1 LTALPE
7 MSRCFCNALAVIS
20 TKTPLAACRF
30 DKEQF
35 LSSVSL
41 QFRRFPYLVMG
52 WLLLAVLCVA
62 APDRVFLK
70 SSQRLWF
77 GCAFLGVGLLR
88 GARQI
93 GQKLPMELGALS
105 LSQLP
110 QQQDMQ
116 YLGHGF
122 LWSPE
127 RANEVL
133 AAERDGELAMQRE
146 RGPGDPGGVAA
157 LHAVGHDKEQP
168 VFLPLSDLEG
178 HMLVSGATRT
188 GKTYYLQLDVVQAI
202 ERGDEAVIFID
213 PKGDLKAL
221 HRAYDAAVRAGRE
234 KDFMFFSLAFPHLSC
249 TYNPLHNF
257 VLGMEIPDRLAGL
270 LPGGGQSEPFKAFAW
285 EVINVIAQAMLLAGE
300 RPLLSKIARY
310 AKVNGTLDELLP
322 RVPENTPEYEYL
334 QGLIK
339 HPPDHYDKMVSS
351 LKPMLSKLDTPD
363 FRNLMSVSNPALDWD
378 RAIRNKRIVYMF
390 MGSMIVKETAYAIGM
405 LALQDLLNFIG
416 RAYAYEQKKTP
427 VRLIVDEVGRL
438 VFPGFVDLL
447 SQAGG
452 QGLMAV
458 LAFQSVADLVSVLG
472 QSGAQQ
478 ILDNTNTKLWFRA
491 TDYATAKTFSDIA
504 GQGPLLTRRE
514 SASYRPVRQGQRQ
527 TGGLAFD
534 ATFSQQSTEM
544 IDNLVREDWLMKLP
558 RGQAFLYASG
568 YTYKARFPLLPE
580 PKHLF
585 PLEKS

>member
-1 LTALPE
+1 
-7 MSRCFCNALAVIS
+7 M
-20 TKTPLAACRF
+20 
-30 DKEQF
+30 
-35 LSSVSL
+35 LSSISVRF
-41 QFRRFPYLVMG
+41 QRFPYLVIG
-52 WLLLAVLCVA
+52 WGLLAVVAVA
-62 APDRVFLK
+62 APDRLFMTPR
-70 SSQRLWF
+70 QGLWV
-77 GCAFLGVGLLR
+77 GLAFLGVALLR
-88 GARQI
+88 GSRQV
-93 GQKLPMELGALS
+93 GRELPAEIGALEISS
-105 LSQLP
+105 LP
-110 QQQDMQ
+110 REDEMQ
-116 YLGHGF
+116 YMGHGF
-122 LWSPE
+122 TWDTR

-133 AAERDGELAMQRE
+133 VVERESGVLNGQKR
-146 RGPGDPGGVAA
+146 RPGDAGGVAA
-157 LHAVGHDKEQP
+157 LHAVGAHEEAP

-188 GKTYYLQLDVVQAI
+188 GKTHYLQLDLVQAI

-213 PKGDLKAL
+213 PNGDLNVL
-221 HRAYDAAVRAGRE
+221 HRAYDAAVRAGRQ
-234 KDFMFFSLAFPHLSC
+234 KDFQFFSLAFPHLSC

-257 VLGMEIPDRLAGL
+257 VLGMEVPDRLAGL

-285 EVINVIAQAMLLAGE
+285 EVINVISQAMLLAGE

-310 AKVNGTLDELLP
+310 AKVNGSLEEL
-322 RVPENTPEYEYL
+322 VPKIPPHTPELEYL
-334 QGLIK
+334 QALIK

-363 FRNLMSVSNPALDWD
+363 FRNLMSVTTPDLDWD
-378 RAIRNKRIVYMF
+378 RAIRLKRIVYMF

-416 RAYAYEQKKTP
+416 RAYAYERAKTP

-472 QSGAQQ
+472 PAGAQQ

-491 TDYATAKTFSDIA
+491 TDHATAKTFSDIA

-514 SASYRPVRQGQRQ
+514 SAAYRPVLQGRPKVHSR
-527 TGGLAFD
+527 LAFD
-534 ATFSQQSTEM
+534 ATFAQQSTEV
-544 IDNLVREDWLMKLP
+544 IENLVREDWLMKLP

-568 YTYKARFPLLPE
+568 QTYKTRFPLMPQ
-580 PKHLF
+580 PKNLF
-585 PLEKS
+585 PLEAA

>member
-1 LTALPE
+1 MVSSLAL
-7 MSRCFCNALAVIS
+7 R
-20 TKTPLAACRF
+20 
-30 DKEQF
+30 
-35 LSSVSL
+35 
-41 QFRRFPYLVMG
+41 FRRFPYLVIG
-52 WLLLAVLCVA
+52 WGLLAVVSLA
-62 APDRVFLK
+62 APDRLFLTHR
-70 SSQRLWF
+70 QGLWF
-77 GCAFLGVGLLR
+77 GLATLGVALLR
-88 GARQI
+88 GSRQL
-93 GQKLPMELGALS
+93 GQELPSEVGVLELAT
-105 LSQLP
+105 LP
-110 QQQDMQ
+110 RQNEMQ
-116 YLGHGF
+116 YMGHGF
-122 LWSPE
+122 TWDPQH
-127 RANEVL
+127 ANEVL
-133 AAERDGELAMQRE
+133 AAEREGNAFKGRN
-146 RGPGDPGGVAA
+146 RRPGDLGGIAA
-157 LHAVGHDKEQP
+157 LHAVGCHEEAP

-188 GKTYYLQLDVVQAI
+188 GKTHYLQLDLVQAI
-202 ERGDEAVIFID
+202 ERGNEAVIFID
-213 PKGDLKAL
+213 PKGDLNVL
-221 HRAYDAAVRAGRE
+221 HRAYDAAVRAGRQ
-234 KDFMFFSLAFPHLSC
+234 KDFQFFSLAFPHLSC

-257 VLGMEIPDRLAGL
+257 VLGMEMPDRLAGL

-310 AKVNGTLDELLP
+310 AKVNGSLEEL
-322 RVPENTPEYEYL
+322 VPKVPQHTPEYEYL

-363 FRNLMSVSNPALDWD
+363 FRNLMSVTTPDLDWD
-378 RAIRNKRIVYMF
+378 RAIRLKRIVYMF

-416 RAYAYEQKKTP
+416 RAYAYERAKTP

-472 QSGAQQ
+472 PAGAQQ

-491 TDYATAKTFSDIA
+491 TDHATAKTFSDVA

-514 SASYRPVRQGQRQ
+514 SAAYRPVLQGTPKVHSR
-527 TGGLAFD
+527 LAFD
-534 ATFSQQSTEM
+534 ATFAQQSTEV

-568 YTYKARFPLLPE
+568 QTYKTRFPLMPQ
-580 PKHLF
+580 PKYLF
-585 PLEKS
+585 PLGAA

>member
-1 LTALPE
+1 
-7 MSRCFCNALAVIS
+7 M
-20 TKTPLAACRF
+20 
-30 DKEQF
+30 
-35 LSSVSL
+35 LSSIAIR
-41 QFRRFPYLVMG
+41 FRRFPYLIIG
-52 WLLLAVLCVA
+52 WGLLAGVSLA
-62 APDRVFLK
+62 APDRLFLTRH
-70 SSQRLWF
+70 QGLWF
-77 GCAFLGVGLLR
+77 GLALVGIALLR
-88 GARQI
+88 GSRQV
-93 GQKLPMELGALS
+93 GQQLPNELSALEM
-105 LSQLP
+105 SQLP
-110 QQQDMQ
+110 RQDEMQ
-116 YLGHGF
+116 YMGQGF
-122 LWSPE
+122 SWDPQ

-133 AAERDGELAMQRE
+133 AAEREGSALTR
-146 RGPGDPGGVAA
+146 RTRRPGDQGGVSA
-157 LHAVGHDKEQP
+157 LHAVGLHDEAS
-168 VFLPLSDLEG
+168 VFLPQNDLEG

-188 GKTYYLQLDVVQAI
+188 GKTHYLQLDLVQAI
-202 ERGDEAVIFID
+202 ERGNEAVIFID
-213 PKGDLKAL
+213 PKGDLNVL
-221 HRAYDAAVRAGRE
+221 HRAYDAAVRTGRQR
-234 KDFMFFSLAFPHLSC
+234 DFQFFSLAFPHVSC

-257 VLGMEIPDRLAGL
+257 VLGMEVPDRLAGL

-285 EVINVIAQAMLLAGE
+285 EVINVIAQSMLLAGE

-310 AKVNGTLDELLP
+310 AKVNGSLEELLP
-322 RVPENTPEYEYL
+322 KIPPHTPEFEYL

-351 LKPMLSKLDTPD
+351 LKPLLSKLDTPD
-363 FRNLMSVSNPALDWD
+363 FRNLMSVTTPDLDWD
-378 RAIRNKRIVYMF
+378 RAIRLKRIVYMF

-416 RAYAYEQKKTP
+416 RAYAYERAKTP

-472 QSGAQQ
+472 PAGAQQ

-491 TDYATAKTFSDIA
+491 TDHATAKTFADVA

-514 SASYRPVRQGQRQ
+514 SAAYRPVLQGRP
-527 TGGLAFD
+527 TVHSRLAFD
-534 ATFSQQSTEM
+534 ATFAQQSTEV

-568 YTYKARFPLLPE
+568 QTYKTRFPLMPQ
-580 PKHLF
+580 PKNLF
-585 PLEKS
+585 PLGAA

>member
-1 LTALPE
+1 
-7 MSRCFCNALAVIS
+7 
-20 TKTPLAACRF
+20 
-30 DKEQF
+30 
-35 LSSVSL
+35 LSSAVTRI
-41 QFRRFPYLVMG
+41 RRFPYLI
-52 WLLLAVLCVA
+52 LAWVLIA
-62 APDRVFLK
+62 AVSFVVPDRLFL
-70 SSQRLWF
+70 SGAEGLWF
-77 GCAFLGVGLLR
+77 GIAFLGVALLR
-88 GARQI
+88 GSRQMSHN
-93 GQKLPMELGALS
+93 LPVEVGSLT

-110 QQQDMQ
+110 RQDEMQ

-122 LWSPE
+122 SWTPE
-127 RANEVL
+127 QANEVVT
-133 AAERDGELAMQRE
+133 AERDNEPALS
-146 RGPGDPGGVAA
+146 RGRRPGDLGGVAT
-157 LHAVGHDKEQP
+157 LHAVGRKEEP
-168 VFLPLSDLEG
+168 IFLPLNDLEG

-213 PKGDLKAL
+213 PKGDLKVL

-234 KDFMFFSLAFPHLSC
+234 RDFLFFSLAFPHISC

-310 AKVNGTLDELLP
+310 AKVNGTLEELLP
-322 RVPENTPEYEYL
+322 KIPEQTPEYEYL
-334 QGLIK
+334 LALIK

-363 FRNLMSVSNPALDWD
+363 FRSLMSVTGPDLDWD

-416 RAYAYEQKKTP
+416 RAYAYEQAKTP

-447 SQAGG
+447 AQAGG

-472 QSGAQQ
+472 QAGAQQ

-491 TDYATAKTFSDIA
+491 TDSATAKTFADIA
-504 GQGPLLTRRE
+504 GQGPMLTRRE
-514 SASYRPVRQGQRQ
+514 SASYRPMLQGKRAP
-527 TGGLAFD
+527 GGLAFD
-534 ATFSQQSTEM
+534 ATFSQQSMEV

-558 RGQAFLYASG
+558 RGHAFLYASG
-568 YTYKARFPLLPE
+568 HTHKTRFPLLPE
-580 PKHLF
+580 PRYRF
-585 PLEKS
+585 PLEQS

>member
-1 LTALPE
+1 
-7 MSRCFCNALAVIS
+7 M
-20 TKTPLAACRF
+20 
-30 DKEQF
+30 
-35 LSSVSL
+35 LSSL
-41 QFRRFPYLVMG
+41 AIRFRRFPYLVLG
-52 WLLLAVLCVA
+52 WGLLAVTSLA
-62 APDRVFLK
+62 APDRLFLTHR
-70 SSQRLWF
+70 QGLWV
-77 GCAFLGVGLLR
+77 GLAFLGVALLR
-88 GARQI
+88 GSRQVGRELPSRI
-93 GQKLPMELGALS
+93 GTLEIASLPHEHE
-105 LSQLP
+105 
-110 QQQDMQ
+110 MQ
-116 YLGHGF
+116 YMGHGF
-122 LWSPE
+122 TWDPQH
-127 RANEVL
+127 ANEVL
-133 AAERDGELAMQRE
+133 AAEREGVALAARK
-146 RGPGDPGGVAA
+146 RSPGDPGGIAA
-157 LHAVGHDKEQP
+157 LHAVGSHEEAP

-188 GKTYYLQLDVVQAI
+188 GKTHYLQLDLVQAI

-213 PKGDLKAL
+213 PKGDLNVL
-221 HRAYDAAVRAGRE
+221 HRAYDAAVRAGRQ
-234 KDFMFFSLAFPHLSC
+234 KDFQFFSLAFPHVSC

-257 VLGMEIPDRLAGL
+257 VLGMEVPDRLAGL

-310 AKVNGTLDELLP
+310 AKVNGSLEELLP
-322 RVPENTPEYEYL
+322 KIPPHTPEFEYL

-363 FRNLMSVSNPALDWD
+363 FRNLMSVATPDLDWD
-378 RAIRNKRIVYMF
+378 RAIRLKRIVYMF

-416 RAYAYEQKKTP
+416 RAYAYERAKTP

-472 QSGAQQ
+472 PAGAQQ

-491 TDYATAKTFSDIA
+491 TDQATAKTFSDVA

-514 SASYRPVRQGQRQ
+514 SAAYRPVLQGRPKVHSR
-527 TGGLAFD
+527 LAFD
-534 ATFSQQSTEM
+534 ATFAQQSTEM
-544 IDNLVREDWLMKLP
+544 IENLVREDWLMKLP

-568 YTYKARFPLLPE
+568 QTYKTRFPLMPQ
-580 PKHLF
+580 PKNLF
-585 PLEKS
+585 PLEAA

>member
-1 LTALPE
+1 LSPAAL
-7 MSRCFCNALAVIS
+7 R
-20 TKTPLAACRF
+20 
-30 DKEQF
+30 
-35 LSSVSL
+35 
-41 QFRRFPYLVMG
+41 FRRFPYLALG
-52 WLLLAVLCVA
+52 WVLLAALSVA
-62 APDRVFLK
+62 APDRMFLTR
-70 SSQRLWF
+70 SQGLCVGF
-77 GCAFLGVGLLR
+77 AFLGVALLR
-88 GARQI
+88 GSRQI
-93 GQKLPMELGALS
+93 AHKLPTELGALT

-133 AAERDGELAMQRE
+133 ATERESELVSQRK

-157 LHAVGHDKEQP
+157 LHAVGRDEEKP
-168 VFLPLSDLEG
+168 IFIPLSDLEG

-213 PKGDLKAL
+213 PKGDLKVL

-234 KDFMFFSLAFPHLSC
+234 KDFLFFSLAFPHISC

-285 EVINVIAQAMLLAGE
+285 EVINVIAQSMLLAGE
-300 RPLLSKIARY
+300 RPLLSRIARY
-310 AKVNGTLDELLP
+310 AKVNGTLEELLP
-322 RVPENTPEYEYL
+322 QVPEHTPEYEYL
-334 QGLIK
+334 QALIK

-351 LKPMLSKLDTPD
+351 LKPLLSKLDTPD
-363 FRNLMSVSNPALDWD
+363 FRSLMSVNSPELDWD
-378 RAIRNKRIVYMF
+378 RAIRNKKIVYMF

-416 RAYAYEQKKTP
+416 RAYAYEQAKTP

-452 QGLMAV
+452 QGLMAI

-472 QSGAQQ
+472 HAGAQQ

-491 TDYATAKTFSDIA
+491 TDIATAKTFSDVA

-514 SASYRPVRQGQRQ
+514 SASYRPFLQGKR
-527 TGGLAFD
+527 TAGTLAYD
-534 ATFSQQSTEM
+534 ATFSQQSTEV

-568 YTYKARFPLLPE
+568 YTYKTRFPLLPE
-580 PKHLF
+580 PKHSF
-585 PLEKS
+585 PLERP

>member
-1 LTALPE
+1 MT
-7 MSRCFCNALAVIS
+7 
-20 TKTPLAACRF
+20 
-30 DKEQF
+30 
-35 LSSVSL
+35 LSSIAIRF
-41 QFRRFPYLVMG
+41 QRFPYLVIG
-52 WLLLAVLCVA
+52 WTMLALLSMTMPDRLLLTG
-62 APDRVFLK
+62 K
-70 SSQRLWF
+70 QGLWL
-77 GCAFLGVGLLR
+77 GCALLGVALLR
-88 GARQI
+88 GSRQVSEEIPAKI
-93 GQKLPMELGALS
+93 GTLNIPR
-105 LSQLP
+105 LP
-110 QQQDMQ
+110 QQSEMQ
-116 YLGHGF
+116 YMGHGF
-122 LWSPE
+122 TWDPQQ
-127 RANEVL
+127 ANRVL
-133 AAERDGELAMQRE
+133 AAERETEALAGGKR
-146 RGPGDPGGVAA
+146 RPGDPGGVAA
-157 LHAVGHDKEQP
+157 LHALGSRDESP

-188 GKTYYLQLDVVQAI
+188 GKTHYLQLDLVQAI
-202 ERGDEAVIFID
+202 ERGNEAVIFID
-213 PKGDLKAL
+213 PKGDLNVL
-221 HRAYDAAVRAGRE
+221 HRAYDAAVRAGRQ
-234 KDFMFFSLAFPHLSC
+234 KDFQFFSLAFPHISC

-257 VLGMEIPDRLAGL
+257 VLGMEVPDRLAGL

-310 AKVNGTLDELLP
+310 AKVNSSLEELLP
-322 RVPENTPEYEYL
+322 KVPQHTPEYEYL

-363 FRNLMSVSNPALDWD
+363 FRNLMSVTTPELDWD
-378 RAIRNKRIVYMF
+378 RVIHLKRIVYMF

-472 QSGAQQ
+472 PAGAQQ
-478 ILDNTNTKLWFRA
+478 ILDNTSTKLWFRA
-491 TDYATAKTFSDIA
+491 TDHATAKTFADVA

-514 SASYRPVRQGQRQ
+514 SAAYRPVLQGRPKVHSR
-527 TGGLAFD
+527 LAFD
-534 ATFSQQSTEM
+534 ATFAQQSTEV
-544 IDNLVREDWLMKLP
+544 IENLVREDWLMKLP

-568 YTYKARFPLLPE
+568 QTYKTRFPLMPQ
-580 PKHLF
+580 PKNLF
-585 PLEKS
+585 PLRAA

>member
-1 LTALPE
+1 MLLSLV
-7 MSRCFCNALAVIS
+7 SR
-20 TKTPLAACRF
+20 
-30 DKEQF
+30 
-35 LSSVSL
+35 
-41 QFRRFPYLVMG
+41 FRRFPYLVIG
-52 WLLLAVLCVA
+52 WGALAAVCLA
-62 APDRVFLK
+62 APDRFFLTHR
-70 SSQRLWF
+70 QGWWVGL
-77 GCAFLGVGLLR
+77 AFLGVGLLR
-88 GARQI
+88 GSRQVGRELPSQI
-93 GQKLPMELGALS
+93 GTLEVSRLPREHE
-105 LSQLP
+105 
-110 QQQDMQ
+110 MQ
-116 YLGHGF
+116 YMGHGF
-122 LWSPE
+122 TWDPQH
-127 RANEVL
+127 ANEVL
-133 AAERDGELAMQRE
+133 AAEREGIALAARK
-146 RGPGDPGGVAA
+146 RSPGDPGGIAA
-157 LHAVGHDKEQP
+157 LHAVGSHEEAP

-188 GKTYYLQLDVVQAI
+188 GKTHYLQLDLVQAI

-213 PKGDLKAL
+213 PKGDLNVL
-221 HRAYDAAVRAGRE
+221 HRAYDAAVRAGRQ
-234 KDFMFFSLAFPHLSC
+234 KDFQFFSLAFPHVSC

-257 VLGMEIPDRLAGL
+257 VLGMEVPDRLAGL

-310 AKVNGTLDELLP
+310 AKVNGSLEELLP
-322 RVPENTPEYEYL
+322 KIPPHTPEFEYL

-363 FRNLMSVSNPALDWD
+363 FRNLMSVTTPDLDWD
-378 RAIRNKRIVYMF
+378 RAIRLKRIVYMF

-416 RAYAYEQKKTP
+416 RAYAYERTKTP

-472 QSGAQQ
+472 PAGAQQ

-491 TDYATAKTFSDIA
+491 TDHATAKTFSDIA

-514 SASYRPVRQGQRQ
+514 SAAYRPVLQGRPKVHSR
-527 TGGLAFD
+527 LAFD
-534 ATFSQQSTEM
+534 ATFAQQSTEV
-544 IDNLVREDWLMKLP
+544 IENLVREDWLMKLP

-568 YTYKARFPLLPE
+568 QAYKTRFPLMPQ

-585 PLEKS
+585 PLEAA

>member
-1 LTALPE
+1 
-7 MSRCFCNALAVIS
+7 M
-20 TKTPLAACRF
+20 
-30 DKEQF
+30 
-35 LSSVSL
+35 LSSIAVR
-41 QFRRFPYLVMG
+41 FRKIPYLVIG
-52 WLLLAVLCVA
+52 WGLMAAISIA
-62 APDRVFLK
+62 APDRLFLTR
-70 SSQRLWF
+70 QQGLW
-77 GCAFLGVGLLR
+77 LGVALFGIALLR
-88 GARQI
+88 GSRQV
-93 GQKLPMELGALS
+93 GQQLPRELSALEM
-105 LSQLP
+105 SQLP
-110 QQQDMQ
+110 RQDEMQ
-116 YLGHGF
+116 YMGQGF
-122 LWSPE
+122 SWDPQ

-133 AAERDGELAMQRE
+133 AAEREGAALTR
-146 RGPGDPGGVAA
+146 RKRKPSDPGGVSA
-157 LHAVGHDKEQP
+157 LHAVGLHDEAP
-168 VFLPLSDLEG
+168 VFLPQSDLEG

-188 GKTYYLQLDVVQAI
+188 GKTHYLQLDLVQAI

-213 PKGDLKAL
+213 PKGDLNVL

-234 KDFMFFSLAFPHLSC
+234 KDFQFFSLAFPHLSC

-257 VLGMEIPDRLAGL
+257 VLGMEVPDRLAGL
-270 LPGGGQSEPFKAFAW
+270 LPGGGQSEPFKAFSW
-285 EVINVIAQAMLLAGE
+285 EVINVIAQSMLLAGE

-310 AKVNGTLDELLP
+310 AKVNGTLEELLP
-322 RVPENTPEYEYL
+322 KIPQHTPEYEYL

-363 FRNLMSVSNPALDWD
+363 FRNLMSVTAPDLDWD
-378 RAIRNKRIVYMF
+378 RAIRLKRIVYMF

-416 RAYAYEQKKTP
+416 RAYAYERSKTP
-427 VRLIVDEVGRL
+427 VRLLVDEVGRL
-438 VFPGFVDLL
+438 VFPGFIDLL

-472 QSGAQQ
+472 PAGAQQ

-491 TDYATAKTFSDIA
+491 TDHATAKTFADVA

-514 SASYRPVRQGQRQ
+514 SAAYRPVLQGKPTVHSR
-527 TGGLAFD
+527 LAFD
-534 ATFSQQSTEM
+534 ATFAQQSTEV

-568 YTYKARFPLLPE
+568 QTYKTRFPLMPQ
-580 PKHLF
+580 PKNLF
-585 PLEKS
+585 PLGAA